1 MWHEL
6 LRPFNDAKSLNV
18 NDQLAVELS
27 CALEADDAGLIP
39 WLLPELQELGWNGG
53 YPRAEKAFAA
63 FINTRQ
69 SAGRPISLL
78 PSPQFTPWKWRRN
91 VPTPHANDLL
101 VDGFIPHMFSPE
113 DAYTYFSAL
122 LGTPNFMRY
131 YGISYSKAVWY
142 IVQNTHRIMP
152 PLRGA
157 PVPNPPL
164 PLDFDVRKT
173 EGTIVPQRR
182 WIPKDEVDHRRYVQ
196 KVMLQLPIFF
206 VNRRSGGLG
215 FWLPDILRGHDH
227 DLSNGGTQA
236 PLGGFLTTYI
246 RISWPGYDHDHGWGH
261 QIPIRDETA
270 VRNFITLARLM
281 KHVGKSVDG
290 FLRSAYERGAND
302 RWRIGTNGI
311 TRDHIKIIGVVHVS
325 AGNWM
330 PILQLTQYLL

>member
-113 DAYTYFSAL
+113 DAYTYFSVL

-142 IVQNTHRIMP
+142 IVQNTHRIKP
-152 PLRGA
+152 PFRGA
-157 PVPNPPL
+157 PVPNLPL

-173 EGTIVPQRR
+173 EGTIVPQCR
-182 WIPKDEVDHRRYVQ
+182 WIPMDELDHRRHVQ
-196 KVMLQLPIFF
+196 DVMLQLPIFF
-206 VNRRSGGLG
+206 VNRRSGGVG

-227 DLSNGGTQA
+227 DLSNGGTRA
-236 PLGGFLTTYI
+236 PLGGITTTHI
-246 RISWPGYDHDHGWGH
+246 RINWPGYDSWKR
-261 QIPIRDETA
+261 QIPLMDETHA
-270 VRNFITLARLM
+270 RNPITLARFM
-281 KHVGKSVDG
+281 KHVGTSVDK
-290 FLRSAYERGAND
+290 LLNRMAHERVAND

-311 TRDHIKIIGVVHVS
+311 TQDHIKIIGVVHVS
-325 AGNWM
+325 AGSWM
-330 PILQLTQYLL
+330 PIIQLT